1 MRLFKVIFKNIMN
14 FCLTLG
20 IAAISITAHV
30 DAGFPVISEINPA
43 AIPPRIPPTSNK
55 VDKLAAVEGS
65 ICLPKKKRDFF
76 SITEYEILILVCI

>member
-1 MRLFKVIFKNIMN
+1 MN
-14 FCLTLG
+14 CSLTLG

-30 DAGFPVISEINPA
+30 DAGFPVISEISPA

-65 ICLPKKKRDFF
+65 ICLPKKKNIL
-76 SITEYEILILVCI
+76 ITEYEILILVRI

>member
-1 MRLFKVIFKNIMN
+1 MN
-14 FCLTLG
+14 CSLTLG

-65 ICLPKKKRDFF
+65 ICLPKKKDFF
-76 SITEYEILILVCI
+76 SITEYEILILVRI